1 MRNKVKRLTTAKRL
15 TSEARIF
22 VLALVL
28 GGVAL
33 VWAIVENAKIGD
45 FYGFG
50 VLLGALIVI
59 TALASYIVTSELCEY
74 EEQKRNKRRIAR
86 RIAEEKNN
94 LLTNLH

>member
-1 MRNKVKRLTTAKRL
+1 MKNKAHRLTTAKRL
-15 TSEARIF
+15 TSEGRRF

-33 VWAIVENAKIGD
+33 VWAIIENAKIGD

-74 EEQKRNKRRIAR
+74 EERKRAKIRIAR
-86 RIAEEKNN
+86 RLAEEKNK
-94 LLTNLH
+94 